1 MMRLGICLAAWLLA
15 APVAAEEPA
24 AFDSQRLFTT
34 AEQREQLDAARRR
47 GSDDAA
53 AGGEGETISAAGVAE
68 FDRETAQEMAQTE
81 DSPPPEIG
89 LRGFVS
95 RSDGPSAI
103 WFADETG
110 SASDRGWIDGD
121 TVVVETPDGDFVRLK
136 PGQTYNPESG
146 EVEDVLGR

>member
-1 MMRLGICLAAWLLA
+1 MTRPAICLAAWLLA
-15 APVAAEEPA
+15 APVAADEPT

-34 AEQREQLDAARRR
+34 AEQREQLDAARR
-47 GSDDAA
+47 S
-53 AGGEGETISAAGVAE
+53 GGNDRDGDEGETISAAGVAE
-68 FDRETAQEMAQTE
+68 FDRETAQEMARNE
-81 DSPPPEIG
+81 DAPPPEIG

-110 SASDRGWIDGD
+110 SASDRGWIDGN

-136 PGQTYNPESG
+136 PGQTYNPETG